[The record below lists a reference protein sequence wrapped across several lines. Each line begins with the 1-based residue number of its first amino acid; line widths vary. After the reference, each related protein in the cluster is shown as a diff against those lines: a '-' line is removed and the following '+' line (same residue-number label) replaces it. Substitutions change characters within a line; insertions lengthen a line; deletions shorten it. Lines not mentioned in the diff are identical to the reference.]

1 MPRSVHYHRHYQ
13 CDCQAQFAQLKELI
27 MGLQETVDAQ
37 AAAIATL
44 SAAVTN
50 NTAEIAALVAQLSGG
65 VSAEQAAAIG
75 AQIEA
80 QTTSIN
86 EAVAALAAADPT
98 P

>member
-1 MPRSVHYHRHYQ
+1 
-13 CDCQAQFAQLKELI
+13 

-37 AAAIATL
+37 AAAIASL

-50 NTAEIAALVAQLSGG
+50 NTAEIQALVDRLADG
-65 VSAEQAAAIG
+65 VTAEQAATIG